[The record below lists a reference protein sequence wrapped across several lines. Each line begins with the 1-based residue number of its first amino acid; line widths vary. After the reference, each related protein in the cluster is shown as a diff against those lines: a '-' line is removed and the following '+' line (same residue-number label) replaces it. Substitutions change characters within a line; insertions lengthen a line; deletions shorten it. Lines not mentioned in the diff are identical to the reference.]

1 MKLDS
6 RGGTIAVLLVLLVIE
21 LAAVIAVY
29 HYKMPEAVCTTMLGA
44 FTGVNGALM
53 IALNGSNKPN
63 PPNPPEAPGA

>member
-6 RGGTIAVLLVLLVIE
+6 RGGTIIVLMVLLILEMGAVF
-21 LAAVIAVY
+21 AAY
-29 HYKMPEAVCTTMLGA
+29 HFKMPPEVCTTMLGA

>member
-6 RGGTIAVLLVLLVIE
+6 RGGTITVLMALLLIQM
-21 LAAVIAVY
+21 IAVFAAY
-29 HYKMPEAVCTTMLGA
+29 HFRMPAEVCTTMLGA

-63 PPNPPEAPGA
+63 PPNPPGGPDA